1 MKKIYIL
8 FAFLVALTM
17 NISAADQAQQPVQPR
32 QGATPQ
38 SNMPLA
44 EQGDSAYAK
53 GNYILAEKL
62 YLEALKKDGSSAQLF
77 YNIGNACYRQGNL
90 GKAVLNYERSLKLD
104 PTDQDTRDNLEFV
117 QGKLTDKQIDNGS
130 FMLSL
135 KNQIVEWFTA
145 DTWAV
150 IAVVL
155 FAVFIGC
162 MAVYL
167 FSNVVITRKISFF
180 GGSLIFIITLITVLI
195 SFAAANRTESNDY
208 AIIMPPAAQLST
220 SPREART
227 QSEQAFLL
235 HEGTKV
241 LIVDSISSSA
251 EGKWYEVKVGARD
264 RAWIKASD
272 LQRI

>member
-8 FAFLVALTM
+8 LAFLVALTM

-195 SFAAANRTESNDY
+195 SFAAANRTESNAY
-208 AIIMPPAAQLST
+208 AIIMPPASQLST